1 MANPFQR
8 LLDLAPR
15 SQVQLKRLVKLE
27 SVTVDSVEIFIK
39 DVNLSR
45 DAMWN
50 FSASMI
56 GNCVYIDQRLLYL
69 GSRVGV
75 TKHIYKNGKNVTSG
89 YVDKNT
95 KIIYRS
101 ESAKITLFVQLSR
114 EMWHF
119 EEDGEI
125 MFHKLINNLFPKI
138 FRRWRET
145 NTHHSITIVLFTSI
159 DLTDISW
166 TNLGPG
172 QRPPQRRD
180 FLEWLSIKLIACIG
194 IE

>member
-1 MANPFQR
+1 MELPNTF
-8 LLDLAPR
+8 
-15 SQVQLKRLVKLE
+15 
-27 SVTVDSVEIFIK
+27 
-39 DVNLSR
+39 
-45 DAMWN
+45 
-50 FSASMI
+50 
-56 GNCVYIDQRLLYL
+56 
-69 GSRVGV
+69 
-75 TKHIYKNGKNVTSG
+75 TKWEKCHLG

-159 DLTDISW
+159 DLTDIPW